1 MALICLV
8 CWGLV
13 ASAPARAPGNS
24 GPSGAN
30 SHLSSNSPQF
40 LYMKRLHDRI
50 KDKKVDRDSVV
61 IIKEEQTSGTL
72 IATSF
77 EADGDISGT
86 GGLLIT

>member
-1 MALICLV
+1 M
-8 CWGLV
+8 

-30 SHLSSNSPQF
+30 DHQGNNSPQF

-61 IIKEEQTSGTL
+61 TIKEEQTSGTL

-77 EADGDISGT
+77 EADGDVSGT